1 MCYNISNTIKEEKIL
16 EKRLVASYPKKLGQ
30 LSILYS
36 VSGFT
41 HPELPILTQ
50 DSPNEFQLY
59 SWGLVPKWTPNADLA
74 TQFANNNLNA
84 KSETL
89 FEKPS
94 FAESIEKKRCL
105 VPITGF
111 FEWREVNKIKYPYY
125 IRMKENEIFCL
136 AGIYDA
142 WINKTSGEVLN
153 TFSIVTTEA
162 NALMAKI
169 HNIKLRMPVILPQ
182 DAEKKWLEP
191 NLTALEIKNLM
202 TPLDDRLME
211 AYTISRRITNKT
223 LNPNVPETIERME
236 YPELSFMDALGLF

>member
-1 MCYNISNTIKEEKIL
+1 MCYNISNTVKEERTL
-16 EKRLVASYPKKLGQ
+16 EKRLAASYPKKLGQ

-41 HPELPILTQ
+41 HPKLPILTQ
-50 DSPNEFQLY
+50 DTPNEFQLF
-59 SWGLVPKWTPNADLA
+59 SWGLIPKWTPNADLA
-74 TQFANNNLNA
+74 VTFANNNLNA
-84 KSETL
+84 KSETI
-89 FEKPS
+89 FEKRS
-94 FAESIEKKRCL
+94 FAEPIHKNRCL

-125 IRMKENEIFCL
+125 IKMKDNEIFCL
-136 AGIYDA
+136 AGICDT
-142 WINKTSGEVLN
+142 WMNKTTGEVLN
-153 TFSIVTTEA
+153 SFTIVTTEA
-162 NALMAKI
+162 NVLMAKI

-191 NLTALEIKNLM
+191 NINALEIKNLM

-211 AYTISRRITNKT
+211 AYTISRRITSRSE
-223 LNPNVPETIERME
+223 NPNVPETIERME